1 MKKSLIYFSVTAA
14 VVLAVVIGSF
24 IVSMQT
30 ARAEILLLPIR
41 SVVVADGNAKGV
53 ASLYGNGDNYVTDI
67 KVNVSFDGF
76 APYEIELDDGYSP
89 FIETFD
95 FGGTDKFLFC
105 ASQTGGS
112 GGYGNYRVYA
122 LKTDSYK
129 LLYDNAA
136 DSTLNTFGAEFLP
149 DGFMRIEAMQSGLTI
164 DVRYMDDIFFHK
176 IFAPDGSLTGEQPYV
191 NDVSFV
197 SPSLDSASGVW
208 RLVTYRSVV
217 AVAEVNRIGYI
228 VQTLDFAGDEF
239 VPTFTEF
246 SIRMQHPVIQPRI

>member
-1 MKKSLIYFSVTAA
+1 MLS
-14 VVLAVVIGSF
+14 VVIGSVA
-24 IVSMQT
+24 VSLQA
-30 ARAEILLLPIR
+30 ARAESASIAIQ
-41 SVVVADGNAKGV
+41 SVAVTDGDASGV
-53 ASLYGNGDNYVTDI
+53 AVLYGRGDNYVTDV
-67 KVNVSFDGF
+67 KASVAFDGF

-112 GGYGNYRVYA
+112 DGYGNYRVYA

-149 DGFMRIEAMQSGLTI
+149 DGFMRIEAAQSGLTV
-164 DVRYMDDIFFHK
+164 DVRYMDDIFYDK

-197 SPSLDSASGVW
+197 SPSLNSASGVW

-228 VQTLDFAGDEF
+228 VQTLDFVGDEF

-246 SIRMQHPVIQPRI
+246 SIRMQYPVIQPRI